1 MWGNGFSNE
10 AHTMSE
16 TAKKRKFRTISRGG
30 LEGSLDR
37 GGFIVLLLGLLAGV
51 WFLIMGGFKGILP
64 ATFVVVLSY
73 WFRLVLRALAENIRL
88 QKKSLGLN
96 YGGQISE
103 VQSIEIHVC
112 SVCGEILHSDSRCES
127 CGSTLDGDE

>member
-1 MWGNGFSNE
+1 
-10 AHTMSE
+10 MSE
-16 TAKKRKFRTISRGG
+16 TAKKKKIRTISRGG
-30 LEGSLDR
+30 LESSLDTF
-37 GGFIVLLLGLLAGV
+37 GFIVLLLGIFAGV
-51 WFLIMGGFKGILP
+51 WFLIVGGFKGILP
-64 ATFVVVLSY
+64 ALYLSVLS
-73 WFRLVLRALAENIRL
+73 FGIRLVFRALAENIRL